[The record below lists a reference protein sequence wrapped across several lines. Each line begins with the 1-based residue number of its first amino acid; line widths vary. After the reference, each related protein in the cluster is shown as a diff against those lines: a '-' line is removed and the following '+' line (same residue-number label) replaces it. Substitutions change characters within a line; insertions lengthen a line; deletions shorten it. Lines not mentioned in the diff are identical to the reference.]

1 MKFFKVIVALSAVF
15 STNAMAAE
23 ANLFVCVN
31 KAKKIEIA
39 YTTSSLDGKPTFSVT
54 RGEDNLY
61 PGSLE
66 MNRVAMEAQQTF
78 MGKVVSGAV
87 NRKHIA
93 DAPDRIYSVV
103 IPHIIMNEET
113 DAVKFKTVGIFGY
126 SGGFRRTPLAVQV
139 ITETMT
145 LNCTAQAV
153 NF

>member
-1 MKFFKVIVALSAVF
+1 MKFSKVIVTLAALFSA
-15 STNAMAAE
+15 NAMAAE
-23 ANLFVCVN
+23 ANLFVCAN

-39 YTTSSLDGKPTFSVT
+39 YTTSSFDGKPTFSVT
-54 RGEDNLY
+54 RGEENLY
-61 PGSLE
+61 PGNLE
-66 MNRVAMEAQQTF
+66 QNRVAMEAKQTF

-113 DAVKFKTVGIFGY
+113 EAVKFKTVGMFGF
-126 SGGFRRTPLAVQV
+126 SGGFRRPPFAVQV
-139 ITETMT
+139 ITETVT